1 MADINVER
9 KGPSIWPWIIG
20 LIVLA
25 VLIWLLTEM
34 FDSDDEVETEPAF
47 EEPVMVE
54 PAPEPAA
61 PTAMVAALPVAEIA
75 DDPVSFEGRTVSG
88 EATVAEMI
96 DERTFWLE
104 DQGRRMLVLLD
115 AASPLSLEPGQRVRI
130 TDARVVDAGALDG
143 VPPAAAQDQDVVLT
157 VGASNIETMNDA
169 LGDAADTARAPR

>member
-34 FDSDDEVETEPAF
+34 FDSDDEVETEPAL

-61 PTAMVAALPVAEIA
+61 PTAMVAALPVAEIV
-75 DDPVSFEGRTVSG
+75 DDPVTFEGRTVSG
-88 EATVAEMI
+88 EATVAETV
-96 DERTFWLE
+96 DGRTFWLE
-104 DQGRRMLVLLD
+104 DQGRRMLVVLHTES
-115 AASPLSLEPGQRVRI
+115 ALSLEAGQRVRI
-130 TDARVVDAGALDG
+130 TDARVVGAGELAPG
-143 VPPAAAQDQDVVLT
+143 SAAAEEQDVVLS
-157 VGASNIETMNDA
+157 VGAANIELMNDA
-169 LGDAADTARAPR
+169 LADTAGTGRAPL